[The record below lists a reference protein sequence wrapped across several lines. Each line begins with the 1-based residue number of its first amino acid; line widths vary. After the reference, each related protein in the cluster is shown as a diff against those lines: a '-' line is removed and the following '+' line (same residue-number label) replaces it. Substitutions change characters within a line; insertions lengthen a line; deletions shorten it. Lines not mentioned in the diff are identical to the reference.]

1 MKDKLFDLTKEDI
14 DRIVAEAF
22 KAVQK
27 RNDIANAN
35 KSKCQH
41 CGRFVEALHWTG
53 EGYDL
58 EVCEVCAEAIANDA
72 D

>member
-1 MKDKLFDLTKEDI
+1 MKDKLFDLTEEDI

-35 KSKCQH
+35 RSKCQH
-41 CGRFVEALHWTG
+41 CLSLIH
-53 EGYDL
+53 
-58 EVCEVCAEAIANDA
+58 I
-72 D
+72 

>member
-1 MKDKLFDLTKEDI
+1 MKNKLFDLTEEDI

-35 KSKCQH
+35 RSKCQH
-41 CGRFVEALHWTG
+41 CGCFVEALHWTG
-53 EGYDL
+53 SKYD